1 LDGSWGKG
9 INLNGYNDG
18 DLVKQELPGG
28 VLLMYQSFVA
38 ATGFA
43 ASPRSFFFCCSAVL
57 CGAECAE
64 LSGAELSGAER
75 SAQSRAEYRTDG
87 AERCAAR
94 SGAAERRSGGAA
106 ERPRTAEQSGLPV
119 DLTEP

>member
-43 ASPRSFFFCCSAVL
+43 ASPRSFFFLMQCSAVRSGVRGAER

-64 LSGAELSGAER
+64 PSGVQDRRSRTVRSTERSGGQCGAAQNSGAER
-75 SAQSRAEYRTDG
+75 PAGGSDG
-87 AERCAAR
+87 TLAA
-94 SGAAERRSGGAA
+94 
-106 ERPRTAEQSGLPV
+106 
-119 DLTEP
+119 